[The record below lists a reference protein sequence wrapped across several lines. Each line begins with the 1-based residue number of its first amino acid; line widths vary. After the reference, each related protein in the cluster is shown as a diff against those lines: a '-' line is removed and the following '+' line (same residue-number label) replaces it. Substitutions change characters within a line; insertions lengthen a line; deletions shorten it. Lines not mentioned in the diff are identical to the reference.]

1 MVITLGELDL
11 GKPKLPNITACR
23 LQKKK
28 VMSKAKITTIV
39 TFIRSL
45 AVRLKDDTA
54 NNKH

>member
-1 MVITLGELDL
+1 MVITLAELDL

-45 AVRLKDDTA
+45 ALIVRNRIRL
-54 NNKH
+54 